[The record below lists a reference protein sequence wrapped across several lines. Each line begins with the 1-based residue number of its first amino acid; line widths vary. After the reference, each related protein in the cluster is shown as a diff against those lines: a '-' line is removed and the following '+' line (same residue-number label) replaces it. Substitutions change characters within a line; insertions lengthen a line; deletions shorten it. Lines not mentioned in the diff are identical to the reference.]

1 MNRDV
6 DGLRQAPSKF
16 IPPATA
22 KRILSLFSRRVR
34 ERKPAAYL
42 TREAWLG
49 GLRFYVD
56 ERVIVPRSHIA
67 TLLQAHL
74 QPWVRDRNR
83 IRSVLD
89 LCTGS
94 GCLAILSA
102 RAFSRAR
109 VDASDVS
116 PSALAVARRNIE
128 AFRLGRRIRVVRSDL
143 FEKLHGRRYD
153 LIICN
158 PPYVTTTA
166 MRRLPAEYRH
176 EPALALTGGSDGLK
190 IVRRILSE
198 ARGHLNPGGLLVIE
212 VGRGR
217 SRLEHA
223 FPTIPFI
230 WPEVGQDNAV
240 CVVEREMLGV
250 YPPVRS
256 REAKSSRTR
265 AGGNSRS

>member
-1 MNRDV
+1 MKCDV
-6 DGLRQAPSKF
+6 DQLQQAPSKF

-22 KRILSLFSRRVR
+22 KRILGLFSRRVR

-49 GLRFYVD
+49 DLRFYVD

-67 TLLQAHL
+67 TLLQEHL
-74 QPWVRDRNR
+74 EPWVRDRNR

-143 FEKLHGRRYD
+143 FKKLHGRRYD

-158 PPYVTTTA
+158 PPYVTTTS

-190 IVRRILSE
+190 LVRRILNE

-212 VGRGR
+212 VGRSR
-217 SRLEHA
+217 ARLEHA
-223 FPTIPFI
+223 CPMIPFI
-230 WPEVGQDNAV
+230 WPEVGQGNAV
-240 CVVEREMLGV
+240 CVVECEMLG
-250 YPPVRS
+250 
-256 REAKSSRTR
+256 A
-265 AGGNSRS
+265 